1 MDDVL
6 ARAVSLDVN
15 DRFRST
21 TEFAVALGAAAASA
35 SPSADRGAH
44 AIPTR
49 LAWRQRWIVAA
60 AALATTVGVVAA
72 SWRSAG
78 HRLRGRDAMDAPDIQ
93 EDFAY
98 VEMLVGETCAAVQR
112 LAYLLSIPSDM
123 SVPQLRVDP
132 MWDPLRGNPRFQRL
146 LARRPQ

>member
-1 MDDVL
+1 
-6 ARAVSLDVN
+6 
-15 DRFRST
+15 
-21 TEFAVALGAAAASA
+21 
-35 SPSADRGAH
+35 
-44 AIPTR
+44 
-49 LAWRQRWIVAA
+49 
-60 AALATTVGVVAA
+60 
-72 SWRSAG
+72 
-78 HRLRGRDAMDAPDIQ
+78 MDALDIQ

-98 VEMLVGETCAAVQR
+98 VEMLVGETGAAVQR